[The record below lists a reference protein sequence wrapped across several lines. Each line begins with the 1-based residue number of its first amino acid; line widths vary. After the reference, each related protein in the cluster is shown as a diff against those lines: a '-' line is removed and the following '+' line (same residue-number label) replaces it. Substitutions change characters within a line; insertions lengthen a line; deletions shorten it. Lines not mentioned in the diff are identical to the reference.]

1 MQHKVFERYLRL
13 GSLADKDRECEH
25 FGFSLAEMLIV
36 LLIMSFI
43 AISIPLIHFKKTEL
57 KTKRSLHGRFECFYD
72 ETGTLKQY
80 SKNEE
85 GATLIPLG
93 NATECVFTPPKN
105 AVFFMVHAV
114 GGGGG
119 ASNVTG
125 SGSATNSTDKA
136 ASPYSRGQVN
146 KMPDWAKNA
155 MGAGY
160 FDGLIPPY
168 SVERSGP
175 MANITYGHAGTAGET
190 NSWFFPNLT
199 NVQIKMTP
207 GLGGAIGADGEDT
220 LVEFYE
226 TDPARPEV
234 AAGDVIATFTAEGG
248 TAGNGSGNM
257 QLWLD
262 GDNSLC
268 DIKDLPGRKMQVADF
283 VRNIETD
290 IDTFMETKMPLD
302 ADGNVLAGNGGA
314 GSYGNPAA
322 TGTVTY
328 IVKGMT
334 YDETDLDAVGTE
346 QTNEVPSNVIKKPK
360 CLEPT
365 TCDDGSNGT
374 VCPATAGYNGAVV
387 ILW

>member
-302 ADGNVLAGNGGA
+302 ADGNVLFSG
-314 GSYGNPAA
+314 
-322 TGTVTY
+322 
-328 IVKGMT
+328 
-334 YDETDLDAVGTE
+334 DETVFTGRANSPAEYLAPSVTFRLAE
-346 QTNEVPSNVIKKPK
+346 TTVPSRESDSSSISKLSSIVRPRTRSIVFSTGAYPKYEVTKVI
-360 CLEPT
+360 
-365 TCDDGSNGT
+365 S
-374 VCPATAGYNGAVV
+374 PAGRF
-387 ILW
+387 WMK